1 MSFLS
6 LKLPFPCKT
15 GYTFSFQVTIKF
27 HNFQARFIIN
37 FAILKFCFSLK
48 SENYEKKG
56 HFLAT
61 ADAAQIQPSSSWFF
75 FFPRTNH
82 YVCLA
87 LGKNKSGRSKQF
99 WHIQHSN
106 SRPHAQ
112 DPAALPPHQMYAYGT
127 DARYNFL
134 DSNNKNIRN

>member
-15 GYTFSFQVTIKF
+15 CYTFSFQVTIKF

-48 SENYEKKG
+48 SETYEKKG

-61 ADAAQIQPSSSWFF
+61 ADAAQTQPSSSWFF
-75 FFPRTNH
+75 FLGPTTMSVWPQGKINLGVQNNFGTSNTRTPDHTLRIQQH
-82 YVCLA
+82 YHCTKCMNVV
-87 LGKNKSGRSKQF
+87 GM
-99 WHIQHSN
+99 HVTIV
-106 SRPHAQ
+106 
-112 DPAALPPHQMYAYGT
+112 
-127 DARYNFL
+127 L
-134 DSNNKNIRN
+134 DSNNKNKRN

>member
-15 GYTFSFQVTIKF
+15 SYTFSFQVTIKF

-48 SENYEKKG
+48 SETYGKKRPLSCYG
-56 HFLAT
+56 RCGP
-61 ADAAQIQPSSSWFF
+61 DSAQFVVV

-87 LGKNKSGRSKQF
+87 LGKNKSGRSKQV
-99 WHIQHSN
+99 WHTQHSN
-106 SRPHAQ
+106 SRQHAQ
-112 DPAALPPHQMYAYGT
+112 DPAALPLHQMYAFGG
-127 DARYNFL
+127 DARYKYFGL
-134 DSNNKNIRN
+134 K